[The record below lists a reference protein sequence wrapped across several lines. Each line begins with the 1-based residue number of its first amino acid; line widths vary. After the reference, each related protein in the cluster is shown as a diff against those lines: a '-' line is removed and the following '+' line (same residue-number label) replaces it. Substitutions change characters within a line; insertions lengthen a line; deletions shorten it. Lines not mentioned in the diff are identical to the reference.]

1 MEADI
6 LPRGLPRPDTRRI
19 VIWAVLA
26 LMLVS
31 TLAVMPDEAEAQ
43 GPGRKDITFYFQ
55 NCTSAKQ
62 VGVISTMRI
71 LNTTIGDNE
80 NVTEATP
87 KGIQTDWYLFPLL
100 ANDTA
105 IEGNVSVHVW
115 CYRTGVS
122 TAVTL
127 RFWLY
132 DYDENGLQ
140 VATIASGSQAYDLE
154 TIIDEYSISAPHVP
168 RYDISKGHTMR
179 LYFDLDGSSSNTYRM
194 GFGGSNYRS
203 RVVIEMH
210 DYVRVN
216 DVDTLD
222 HQRTPTIVF
231 SQIAANKTMYFAA
244 NITDP
249 YGGYD
254 IRLVNATV
262 VAPNG
267 TTVIDEVQMNK
278 TKGFYNSFYNEYEYT
293 WNYSGYPTGQYNL
306 TVTTVD
312 NTGYYYRF
320 PTNPGDATYG
330 GHLESMTVS
339 FWIGGM
345 PHPVTINVTDDLG
358 AVLPGAEV
366 TMGAASG
373 TTDAG
378 GQVVLNLANGTYD
391 LKVFWQRVE
400 VYSASHSV
408 LNATWIDVT
417 AAVFSPDI
425 VILDDVGDP
434 VFDAVV
440 FTLHPNGTFLDKSWR
455 TDASGGISWD
465 TMAGG
470 DYRVSVLW
478 MGVEVYNSTLTLAG
492 QGPYTLTVMVYQLD
506 IQVVDTAG
514 QGLELAQVVI
524 TNTTNGL
531 VADSTLTNFTGHTMS
546 KIPIGNF
553 DFVVYWRNQVV
564 FDTLTDHKVD
574 SSGVLILYA
583 NIYAVEVAVVDA
595 SYVPLANARV
605 VVGFALSGHVQDF
618 GTTDDQGVL
627 ATRLP
632 VGDYDFWVYWKDVLV
647 NETTGF
653 SYDGS
658 DTILIHASVYW
669 VDVHVQDTESVS
681 VVSALVSL
689 RHGDGLDFGTV
700 STDGDGNTSYRLPI
714 GDYRILVAWK
724 ETVVYDD
731 VHYIDS
737 QDPITLTV
745 AIYYLRLHVVDSRD
759 APVENALVA
768 THNDTSGAIVG
779 SSVTDENGNIT
790 HRVPMGLYRVQIVW
804 QEAVVH
810 EADRMVDVN
819 DWITVVVSV
828 FYVDIH
834 VEDTLGEALEGAMI
848 SFINDTTGRSLG
860 VQGTG
865 EDGNVSYRAP
875 IGDYQLMVVWQEAVV
890 HESLERVAADHAL
903 NIVAAVY
910 YAFVEVVDT
919 TEDPLSGAS
928 VTVTNPVTGRIMGS
942 TTTDSEGKVTYRLPM
957 DNYTFEVVWQ
967 ETIVYMEAHVVD
979 NNDPMVLVAQV
990 YYAELHVV
998 DSTGESL
1005 ESALVTF
1012 TNATSGRLMEE
1023 HTTDSDGVVTFR
1035 LPTGQYEVEV
1045 VWQESAVYF
1054 AVHPLADND
1063 PWTVVCNVFYAE
1075 LHVTDSTDVALESAL
1090 VTFTNATSGR
1100 LMGERTTPVSG
1111 IVTFRLPGGNYEVT
1125 VVWQEAIVWHAIRV
1139 LDDNDPWTV
1148 RCNVFYGELHIIDSR
1163 DQNVESALISLTNA
1177 TSGRAMG
1184 DRTTGDDGLV
1194 VYRLPMGVYRVQV
1207 LWKDTLVFDD
1217 FVTIDNN
1224 DPHDLVVDVY
1234 YPTFVVIDSREV
1246 PLVGALV
1253 TMAKWSNGRIMG
1265 SQLTDDTGTTEF
1277 RMPADTY
1284 TVSVVWLDTLVHQD
1298 QYGVAS
1304 NQVYTVDARV
1314 YYVQFT
1320 AVDSRDVGLEWAQV
1334 GVTNGTNGRPMGSL
1348 TADPDGWT
1356 EFRLPV
1362 GVYDVEVLWQH
1373 AVVHTGTWT
1382 VDEDKDWT
1390 IDAWVYYV
1398 TFHVTDGDG
1407 IDLAGAAVALAN
1419 ATASTSL
1426 GPKNTDAYG
1435 DAEFRLP
1442 LGDVSLEVVWKSTV
1456 VYTQEVVRIDA
1467 DATEEVM
1474 AWVYYITVKVK
1485 DSTGARLKGADVH
1498 VAQDGVAAESD
1509 TTPKNGLLV
1518 FRLPYGNYWVNMSY
1532 TTTYYLTPIDVD
1544 KSKNV
1549 DLMNSSLEV
1558 KFDLGKDD
1566 YPIPFYKTNLFYVI
1580 LVIVLLLLGIVF
1592 LIYKMRKAGMEG
1604 EGEEPAQEDE
1614 AELDD
1619 LLEDL
1624 DNGAAG
1630 GSIAAGAA
1638 AGGAST
1644 AAVEEYSDEDLEEVS
1659 LKETSL
1665 DEDEEPEEYSDEDL
1679 EEAEEADEE
1688 EGYDSEDEEEGEDS
1702 EDEEEKD
1709 ED

>member
-6 LPRGLPRPDTRRI
+6 LPRGLPRPDMRKT
-19 VIWAVLA
+19 VIWAVLV

-31 TLAVMPDEAEAQ
+31 TLAAMPGEVEAQ
-43 GPGRKDITFYFQ
+43 SPGNKDITFYFH
-55 NCTSAKQ
+55 NVTAGAQ
-62 VGVISTMRI
+62 VGSITTMRI
-71 LNTTIGDNE
+71 MNTTQGDTLNVSARSAKSVQYDFYLYPVLADNVTVENNVTVHIWARRIATSGDNRG
-80 NVTEATP
+80 AAF
-87 KGIQTDWYLFPLL
+87 IM
-100 ANDTA
+100 
-105 IEGNVSVHVW
+105 
-115 CYRTGVS
+115 R
-122 TAVTL
+122 
-127 RFWLY
+127 LY
-132 DYDENGLQ
+132 EVNALGAD
-140 VATIASGSQAYDLE
+140 VATIAAATTTYDMM
-154 TIIDEYSISAPHVP
+154 TAWSEYSISATSVSS
-168 RYDISKGHTMR
+168 YDVAWGHSLR
-179 LYFDLDGSSSNTYRM
+179 LYVEIDGSSSNDYQMAWGDTTRK
-194 GFGGSNYRS
+194 S
-203 RVVIEMH
+203 RVDIEMTE
-210 DYVRVN
+210 YVRVN

-222 HQRTPTIVF
+222 YQRTPRVVF
-231 SQIAANKTMYFAA
+231 SQLPANKTMYFTA
-244 NITDP
+244 NVTDP

-254 IRLVNATV
+254 VAFVNATV

-267 TTVIDEVQMNK
+267 TTVVDAVPLVK
-278 TKGFYNSFYNEYEYT
+278 TKGYFNSFYNEYEYT

-306 TVTTVD
+306 TVSVVD
-312 NTGYYYRF
+312 WTGYYYRF
-320 PTNPGDATYG
+320 PSNPGDATYG
-330 GHLESMTVS
+330 GHLESMSTS

-345 PHPVTINVTDDLG
+345 PHNVTINVTDDLG

-366 TMGAASG
+366 TMGSVAG

-378 GQVVLNLANGTYD
+378 GQVVLRLANGTYA
-391 LKVFWQRVE
+391 LRVYWQRVM
-400 VYSASHSV
+400 VYDAAHNVS
-408 LNATWIDVT
+408 NDTWIDVT
-417 AAVFSPDI
+417 AGVYSPDI
-425 VILDDVGDP
+425 VIRDDVGDP

-440 FTLHPNGTFLDKSWR
+440 FALHPNGTFLDRSWR
-455 TDASGGISWD
+455 TDTSGGISWD

-478 MGVEVYNSTLTLAG
+478 MGVEVYNATLSLAS

-531 VADSTLTNFTGHTMS
+531 VADSTLTDFDGDTVS
-546 KIPIGNF
+546 KVPIGNF

-564 FDTLTDHKVD
+564 FDSLTDHKVD
-574 SSGVLILYA
+574 ASGPLILRA
-583 NIYAVEVAVVDA
+583 NIYAVDLLVVDA
-595 SYVPLANARV
+595 SDMPLANARV
-605 VVGFALSGHVQDF
+605 VVGFALSGQVQDF
-618 GTTDDQGVL
+618 GTTDDQGIL
-627 ATRLP
+627 GTRLP

-647 NETTGF
+647 NQTSDF
-653 SYDGS
+653 HYDGS
-658 DTILIHASVYW
+658 DTILIYASVYW
-669 VDVHVQDTESVS
+669 VDVHVQDTENVS
-681 VVSALVSL
+681 VVSALVTL
-689 RHGDGLDFGTV
+689 RHEDGLDFGTV

-714 GDYRILVAWK
+714 GTYRMLVSWK
-724 ETVVYDD
+724 ETVVYDAD
-731 VHYIDS
+731 HLIDS
-737 QDPITLTV
+737 QDPVTLMV
-745 AIYYLRLHVVDSRD
+745 AIYYLRLHVVDSRN

-779 SSVTDENGNIT
+779 SSVTDANGNIT
-790 HRVPMGLYRVQIVW
+790 HRVPMGVYRVQIVW

-810 EADRMVDVN
+810 EADRMVDMN
-819 DWITVVVSV
+819 DWITIMVNV

-860 VQGTG
+860 VQGTDEG
-865 EDGNVSYRAP
+865 GNVSYRAP
-875 IGDYQLMVVWQEAVV
+875 IGDYQLMVMWQEAVV

-910 YAFVEVVDT
+910 YAFVQVVDT
-919 TEDPLSGAS
+919 TDDPLTGAS

-967 ETIVYMEAHVVD
+967 ETVVYLASHVVD

-998 DSTGESL
+998 DSTSEPL

-1023 HTTDSDGVVTFR
+1023 HTTTSDGIVTFR
-1035 LPTGQYEVEV
+1035 LPTGQYEVEI
-1045 VWQESAVYF
+1045 VWQEAVVYF

-1075 LHVTDSTDVALESAL
+1075 LHVTDSTDVALETAL
-1090 VTFTNATSGR
+1090 VTFTNASSGR

-1111 IVTFRLPGGNYEVT
+1111 VVTFRLPGGEYEVT
-1125 VVWQEAIVWHAIRV
+1125 VVWQEAIVWHDVRV

-1163 DQNVESALISLTNA
+1163 DMNVESALISLTNA

-1207 LWKDTLVFDD
+1207 LWKDTPVLDE
-1217 FVTIDNN
+1217 FVTIDSNE
-1224 DPHDLVVDVY
+1224 PHDLVVDVY

-1265 SQLTDDTGTTEF
+1265 SQLTDGTGTTEF

-1284 TVSVVWLDTLVHQD
+1284 TVSIVWLDTLVHQD
-1298 QYGVAS
+1298 QYGVTS
-1304 NQVYTVDARV
+1304 NEVYTVDARV

-1320 AVDSRDVGLEWAQV
+1320 AVDSRDDGLEWATV
-1334 GVTNGTNGRPMGSL
+1334 SVTNSTTDRPMGSL
-1348 TADPDGWT
+1348 TADPEGWT

-1373 AVVHTGTWT
+1373 ALVHTGTWT
-1382 VDEDKDWT
+1382 VDDDKDWT

-1419 ATASTSL
+1419 ETASTSL
-1426 GPKNTDAYG
+1426 GPINTDAYG
-1435 DAEFRLP
+1435 DSEFRLP
-1442 LGDVSLEVVWKSTV
+1442 LGDVALEVVWKSTV
-1456 VYTQEVVRIDA
+1456 VFTQEAVHVDA
-1467 DATEEVM
+1467 DATEEVT

-1485 DSTGARLKGADVH
+1485 DSTGSRLKGADVH
-1498 VAQDGVAAESD
+1498 VSQDGVAAESD
-1509 TTPKNGLLV
+1509 TTPRNGLLV

-1532 TTTYYLTPIDVD
+1532 TTTYYLTPIDVA

-1549 DLMNSSLEV
+1549 DLTNSSLEV
-1558 KFDLGKDD
+1558 KFDLGKTD

-1580 LVIVLLLLGIVF
+1580 LVIVLLILGIVF
-1592 LIYKMRKAGMEG
+1592 LLYRMRKAGVEEG
-1604 EGEEPAQEDE
+1604 GEEPTEE
-1614 AELDD
+1614 GELDD
-1619 LLEDL
+1619 LIEDL
-1624 DNGAAG
+1624 DNGDEG
-1630 GSIAAGAA
+1630 GSIAAGAT
-1638 AGGAST
+1638 G
-1644 AAVEEYSDEDLEEVS
+1644 AAVAEYSDEDLEEVS
-1659 LKETSL
+1659 LEESSL
-1665 DEDEEPEEYSDEDL
+1665 DEEPEEYSDEDL
-1679 EEAEEADEE
+1679 EEADEE
-1688 EGYDSEDEEEGEDS
+1688 EVDEEDGEEDEEDEEERDR
-1702 EDEEEKD
+1702 D
-1709 ED
+1709 